1 MKTVYFIQA
10 ILLALLFA
18 GCGSDSGKEQANA
31 QPAPPQGLSE
41 WQLEHGIGPIT
52 SKVTLEAVNVELAQ
66 QGQALFDVKC
76 APCHKVDERYIGPPL
91 GGVVKRR
98 TPEYIMNMML
108 NPDEMVKK
116 HPEAQKLL
124 AKYLAP
130 MTYQNVS
137 EADARAL
144 LEFLRTQADVV
155 PKPE

>member
-1 MKTVYFIQA
+1 MKPIYFIQA
-10 ILLALLFA
+10 ILLALLLA
-18 GCGSDSGKEQANA
+18 GCGGDSGGDQANS
-31 QPAPPQGLSE
+31 QPAAPQGLTE

-52 SKVTLEAVNVELAQ
+52 SNITLEAVNTELAQ
-66 QGQALFDVKC
+66 QGQAIFDVKC
-76 APCHKVDERYIGPPL
+76 APCHKIDERYIGPPL

-98 TPEYIMNMML
+98 TPEFIMNMML

-144 LEFLRTQADVV
+144 LEYLRTQGEVV

>member
-1 MKTVYFIQA
+1 MKTSYLRHV
-10 ILLALLFA
+10 ILLALLLT
-18 GCGSDSGKEQANA
+18 GCGGDSGNEQANS
-31 QPAPPQGLSE
+31 QPAQPQGLSE

-52 SKVTLEAVNVELAQ
+52 SNITLEAVNTELAQ

-76 APCHKVDERYIGPPL
+76 APCHKIDERYIGPPL

-98 TPEYIMNMML
+98 TPEFIMNMML

-130 MTYQNVS
+130 MTYQNVT
-137 EADARAL
+137 ETDARAL
-144 LEFLRTQADVV
+144 LEFLRTQGEVV